1 MLGFNPYF
9 ALAGVL
15 ALAAAGA
22 GGFVKGQDYAK
33 TKADQAELKQV
44 VQAIKD
50 FDKKQAQMNVVDDKG
65 QQREVIRQET
75 VREITREIPKIIERD
90 KVVYARTCIDGD
102 GVRLIDQALAAA
114 LAASNDPVSSAG
126 KTGQGSASPA
136 HN

>member
-1 MLGFNPYF
+1 
-9 ALAGVL
+9 
-15 ALAAAGA
+15 
-22 GGFVKGQDYAK
+22 
-33 TKADQAELKQV
+33 
-44 VQAIKD
+44 
-50 FDKKQAQMNVVDDKG
+50 MNVVDDKG

-90 KVVYARTCIDGD
+90 KLVYARTCIDGD

-126 KTGQGSASPA
+126 KAGQGSASPA